1 MLSALLALAAIQ
13 GLAALTWFWSLK
25 RHDMSVADIF
35 WPLYH
40 VVAAIIFFTVSG
52 QDDLF
57 AAAVLGL
64 IIIWGL
70 RLALHI
76 GARQMGKGEDH
87 RYTAARRTKDDRFPH
102 TSLYIIFMPQALMAW
117 GVSLVLLPI
126 LNYTGEASWSQWM
139 FLALALGGLIFE
151 VMADLQ
157 LTRFRAEMPAS
168 AVLSSGLWRYSRHP
182 NYFGEWLFWLG
193 ICLVSMH
200 HSVLWP
206 ILAMA
211 LLTFLLTRFTGVKR
225 MESDIEQRRPGYTHY
240 VTSTSSFFPW
250 RQLIIAGVVIFT
262 VTPDVSAN
270 DTTPAGYAA
279 SSGHTNYAQGEPAQE
294 NFSGKTE
301 TWRFKAFID
310 KKEVGYHSFKAYYH
324 SSGIRLEG
332 EAKFEYKLLGITLF
346 SYEHAVVEEYD
357 NNYCLQKI
365 TSNTQI
371 RDKSLSLQGNLTP
384 QGFAV
389 DAPTNE
395 IHDTQCVVPFAY
407 WAPTFVAQSELLN
420 GQTGELVP
428 VSITPES
435 QLNDLETSYRVE
447 TDEMSLAVRYDATG
461 NWIGLISDLP
471 AKRKLIY
478 KIQIYKTE
486 NQDFLTT
493 VE

>member
-1 MLSALLALAAIQ
+1 
-13 GLAALTWFWSLK
+13 
-25 RHDMSVADIF
+25 
-35 WPLYH
+35 
-40 VVAAIIFFTVSG
+40 
-52 QDDLF
+52 
-57 AAAVLGL
+57 
-64 IIIWGL
+64 
-70 RLALHI
+70 
-76 GARQMGKGEDH
+76 
-87 RYTAARRTKDDRFPH
+87 
-102 TSLYIIFMPQALMAW
+102 
-117 GVSLVLLPI
+117 
-126 LNYTGEASWSQWM
+126 
-139 FLALALGGLIFE
+139 
-151 VMADLQ
+151 
-157 LTRFRAEMPAS
+157 
-168 AVLSSGLWRYSRHP
+168 
-182 NYFGEWLFWLG
+182 
-193 ICLVSMH
+193 
-200 HSVLWP
+200 
-206 ILAMA
+206 MA